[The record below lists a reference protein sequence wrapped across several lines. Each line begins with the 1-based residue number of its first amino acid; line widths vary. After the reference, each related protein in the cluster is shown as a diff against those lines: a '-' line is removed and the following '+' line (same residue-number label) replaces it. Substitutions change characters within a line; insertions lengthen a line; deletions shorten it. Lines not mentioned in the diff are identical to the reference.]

1 MKISLS
7 SFAYSVEAHEKV
19 IFSSTVPTSLISMNV
34 HECSVHRGHTGK
46 RIHVPAVPQAQRGG
60 LLGRSAQPAARGYGA
75 GLGQREPTGGCGK
88 EGAVRKRKEG

>member
-34 HECSVHRGHTGK
+34 HECSEPVAE
-46 RIHVPAVPQAQRGG
+46 AVGILIRNTDA
-60 LLGRSAQPAARGYGA
+60 LKALELS
-75 GLGQREPTGGCGK
+75 
-88 EGAVRKRKEG
+88 